1 MILVGTY
8 HHQIDENGRF
18 RVPAKFKKALD
29 LKDKKDKKAEDGEEK
44 FSFIL
49 QGTNDC
55 LFMYPADIAEKLF
68 FGQFSEYGFT
78 SEEDIAKMRD
88 YTAESAWA
96 EPDAQGRILISDDL
110 LKSVGIEKDI
120 VSVGVYNHVEIWS
133 EKKWNEYL
141 EKRKASKS
149 AEQAKE

>member
-1 MILVGTY
+1 
-8 HHQIDENGRF
+8 
-18 RVPAKFKKALD
+18 
-29 LKDKKDKKAEDGEEK
+29 
-44 FSFIL
+44 
-49 QGTNDC
+49 
-55 LFMYPADIAEKLF
+55 MYPADIAEKLF

-78 SEEDIAKMRD
+78 SEEEIAKMRD

-96 EPDAQGRILISDDL
+96 EPDSQGRILINDDL

-141 EKRKASKS
+141 EKRKSSKNTEHS
-149 AEQAKE
+149 NQ